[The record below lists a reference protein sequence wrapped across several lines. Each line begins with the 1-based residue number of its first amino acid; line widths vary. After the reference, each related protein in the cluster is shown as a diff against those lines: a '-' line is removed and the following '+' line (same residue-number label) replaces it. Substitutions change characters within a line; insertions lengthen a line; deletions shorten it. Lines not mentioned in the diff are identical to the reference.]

1 MKKFLFYFLLASCI
15 VFNAKSI
22 SIDGTMSDW
31 DNIPILSEPGA
42 FPMVKTSKDADSVYL
57 MVNLGS
63 TESFKDQWYI
73 VDMYIDTD
81 NDATTGF
88 KQWVYSASGIN
99 HLAQGPKLK
108 IYTGADGSSSWS
120 WSNVG
125 NVSRKLSADLHS
137 VEQSITIADLTTPAL
152 GTTYGIATP
161 YYNSEWTTGDPTY
174 LPANNWSFAD
184 SVRKTFTVK
193 PRTEVDLS
201 TTAEFTSGNAYY
213 FSFMKDANIDQYLD
227 FQSGKYATQ
236 NPLHWASWALN
247 LVTPGRYNVEI
258 VTSSTAS
265 GNLQLSLVN
274 MATNEV
280 VKTFAQASY
289 PANATMT
296 EDSYDTID
304 LSDVAAGKYML
315 KLMNP
320 TTWDTYLKV
329 QKITLDRILTSV
341 EKPSVDDYA
350 QFIVKDN
357 TLNVFADEALD
368 MAIYAIDG
376 RMVDRFEKITSVS
389 KKLNSGVYIIT
400 IGVDNKTL
408 NKKVMIK

>member
-1 MKKFLFYFLLASCI
+1 MKKILFYSLLVSCI

-63 TESFKDQWYI
+63 TESFKDQWFI

-99 HLAQGPKLK
+99 YLAQGPDLK
-108 IYTGADGSSSWS
+108 IYTGADGSSSWG

-125 NVSRKLSADLHS
+125 DVSRKLSADLHS

-213 FSFMKDANIDQYLD
+213 YPFMRDANIDQYLD
-227 FQSGKYATQ
+227 FQSGAYATQ

-247 LVTPGRYNVEI
+247 LVTPGNYNVKM
-258 VTSSTAS
+258 VSSSTGS
-265 GNLQLSLVN
+265 GKFQLSLVDVT
-274 MATNEV
+274 TNQV
-280 VKTFAQASY
+280 VKTFTEAWY

-296 EDSYDTID
+296 ENTYDSID
-304 LSDVAAGKYML
+304 LTDVAAGKYML

-320 TTWDTYLKV
+320 TTWDTHLKV
-329 QKITLDRILTSV
+329 QKITLDRIITSV
-341 EKPSVDDYA
+341 SKLSADDYA
-350 QFIVKDN
+350 KFIVQDK
-357 TLNVFADEALD
+357 TLNVLADEVFD

-376 RMVDRFEKITSVS
+376 RLVDRFENINSIS
-389 KKLNSGVYIIT
+389 RELNSGVYIIT
-400 IGVDNKTL
+400 IGVGDKSL
-408 NKKVMIK
+408 NKKIMIK